1 VTSALRTRPPG
12 AIRRVWDRAG
22 TPEGFR
28 SWALSVF
35 ALLWAI
41 IPSGAAVRLTGSGLG
56 CPDWPHCEDSIVPAT
71 DAHAWIEFT
80 NRIFSAAVIVV
91 AVLAWLA
98 ARRLPG
104 RPRSLRRP
112 ALFAAAATVGQ
123 IPLGAITVELDL
135 HPVLVGSHF
144 LLSILAL
151 TAGALLA
158 LRAHDRAREVERGRD
173 RRTGGLAA
181 LTALSLGVVIVTGT
195 LVTASGPHSGDR
207 GVIDR
212 IWALNEATYVHVRA
226 VIAFAC
232 LAAILVLWTWRAAVR
247 GRAVDPLARQL
258 GLATIPLVGV
268 QVALGEIQYR
278 TQLPWQVILAHVA
291 VAGLLWASTLIVTW
305 RLARPEEIQARRSAR
320 DWQGTHLSAS
330 GSASSLRS
338 GMPSPQSTQ
347 SP

>member
-1 VTSALRTRPPG
+1 MRPLEALRRG
-12 AIRRVWDRAG
+12 WDRAA

-28 SWALSVF
+28 PWAISVF

-56 CPDWPHCEDSIVPAT
+56 CPQWPQCEDSIVPAT
-71 DAHAWIEFT
+71 GAHAWIEFT
-80 NRIFSAAVIVV
+80 NRIFSAAVIAI

-104 RPRSLRRP
+104 RPRNLRRP
-112 ALFAAAATVGQ
+112 ALFAAAATIGQ
-123 IPLGAITVELDL
+123 IPLGAVTVKFDL
-135 HPVLVGSHF
+135 HPFLVGSHF

-151 TAGALLA
+151 AAGALLA
-158 LRAHDRAREVERGRD
+158 LRAHDLARGIERGRD
-173 RRTGGLAA
+173 HRTGGLAA
-181 LTALSLGVVIVTGT
+181 LTALSLGAVIVTGV

-207 GVIDR
+207 AVIHR

-232 LAAILVLWTWRAAVR
+232 VAAILVLWTWRAALR
-247 GRAVDPLARQL
+247 GRAIDPLARRL
-258 GLATIPLVGV
+258 GLATVPLVGV

-291 VAGLLWASTLIVTW
+291 VAGLLWASTLVVTW
-305 RLARPEEIQARRSAR
+305 RLARPETVQARRSAR